1 MKKPIKKIAP
11 KKKSEAIKKAAF
23 DASPVSRKAVDAIKA
38 KLRKVQDKKDAT
50 KIARTE
56 LAAEKKALQQKAK
69 LKASEAIYKK
79 SKRK

>member
-1 MKKPIKKIAP
+1 M
-11 KKKSEAIKKAAF
+11 
-23 DASPVSRKAVDAIKA
+23 
-38 KLRKVQDKKDAT
+38 

>member
-1 MKKPIKKIAP
+1 MKKPIKKTTPA
-11 KKKSEAIKKAAF
+11 KKPDVIKKAAF

-38 KLRKVQDKKDAT
+38 KLRKAQDKKDAM

-56 LAAEKKALQQKAK
+56 LAAEKKELKKKAK
-69 LKASEAIYKK
+69 TKALDALHKK